1 MSVFDKREIKQNGF
15 DIYEDAYYKY
25 RSHLFGV
32 AFNYLKN
39 QSLAED
45 AVQDAFAA
53 VLSKRSLE
61 KVDPGKIKAYLSI
74 TVSNIALNM
83 LKKESRYSGEEPD
96 ESLPGIDLQ
105 LEGSETALCLNSL
118 PKIYR
123 DTLIMRFDIGFSPK
137 EIARIQNVKYK
148 TVLARI
154 ERGRAMLKELLKES
168 DS

>member
-1 MSVFDKREIKQNGF
+1 
-15 DIYEDAYYKY
+15 
-25 RSHLFGV
+25 
-32 AFNYLKN
+32 
-39 QSLAED
+39 
-45 AVQDAFAA
+45 
-53 VLSKRSLE
+53 
-61 KVDPGKIKAYLSI
+61 
-74 TVSNIALNM
+74 M

-168 DS
+168 NS